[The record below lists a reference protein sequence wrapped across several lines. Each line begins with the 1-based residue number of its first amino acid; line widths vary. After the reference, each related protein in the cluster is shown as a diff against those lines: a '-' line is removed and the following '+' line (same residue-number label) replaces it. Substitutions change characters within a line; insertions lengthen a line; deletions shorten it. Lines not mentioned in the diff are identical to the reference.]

1 MKIFL
6 PNSIFFTSIFLLFAF
21 SGNAIAQCTITSTTN
36 ASSITCSNG
45 ISSLGNSCGGILYI
59 GNGTVMTL
67 IMDGNLDLTC
77 LGAIQLIVKDKATI
91 DFSSGNFDLSL
102 AAGSS
107 IQFQSGSNLNGGS
120 SCSSSDRIKIGG
132 TVISNCQGNGT
143 GVVDFTTLINLGGY
157 NVVTLSPSSA
167 SICASQSVTLTATA
181 TPSTGSTIK
190 WYTVSTGGAAI
201 TTGNTY
207 TLTPSSTITCYA
219 EATYSSGYIT
229 PRKGVTITVVAN
241 ETVGAASSTPTL
253 CINTVLTSI
262 THATTGATG
271 IGTAINL
278 PSGLT
283 ATWASNAITII
294 GTPTASGTFN
304 YSIPL
309 TGGCGS
315 GNATG
320 TITVIGNNTVS
331 TTATTSTLC
340 INTALTNITHATT
353 GATGI
358 GAAIN
363 LPTGLTAAWASN
375 KITISGTPTASGT
388 FNYSIPLTGG
398 CSSVNATGTITVTG
412 NNTVGAASSTPTLCI
427 NSALANIIHPTT
439 GATGIGTAT
448 GLPAGVN
455 AAWASN
461 TVTINGTPTISG
473 TFNYSIPLTGGC
485 SSVIA
490 TGTIIVNP
498 NSSIASVA
506 GTTQLC
512 IGGTGTY
519 SANTVVLGAG
529 TGTWG
534 SSKTSVATVN
544 ASGVV
549 TGIAAGTSNIIYTI
563 TGGCGGTVF
572 AQQSITVNA
581 LPSAPTFTS
590 GDITQPSCST
600 STGSVVL
607 SGLPATGVWNLYQNG
622 SVTPLITSGSGINT
636 TITGLSAGTYTYMVS
651 NGTCM
656 SVVSADVVIDP
667 VITATW
673 NVISGVGSWTNGPP
687 TSSKALVF
695 NGLYSSVSNVDGC
708 SCQVNSGNS
717 VTILSGGTLKIT
729 NGITLLGTGILT
741 FENTAS
747 LVQIND
753 NAINSGNITYRRS
766 NSTTRETDYTYWSSP
781 VAGQTLKK
789 VSPNTPSNL
798 FYSFNAAV
806 NDWKQEN
813 SANVM
818 TIGLGYIIRGPHYT
832 SIPPPG
838 FYEAIFQG
846 VPNNGNISI
855 PIPFAGKATSNFLGN
870 PYPSALNADLF
881 LTTNSAVLDGTLY
894 FWTHKTEIGIGVSN
908 PGTGVYAYSSDDY
921 ATYNLTGGT
930 ATRTGNFVGLVEQ
943 ISNKPSGKIASGQGF
958 FVSGI
963 GTGNAVFNNSMRIS
977 GGASGINNTQFFKAT
992 KNSKT
997 INTIEK
1003 HRVWLNL
1010 TNIQG
1015 AFKQTLVGYVT
1026 NATNGYDDAFDGQ
1039 SFDGNQFVDFYSI
1052 NETENL
1058 TIQGRALPFDEN
1070 DKVPLGFS
1078 STINGVF
1085 SIAIDEVDG
1094 LLASQDIFI
1103 EDKKINCVKSLKEGA
1118 YSFSTEAGV
1127 FNDRFIL
1134 RYTNA
1139 NKTLRTNTLNT
1150 LENIVLV
1157 SKDKNE
1163 LKIKSELEN
1172 IKRITVFDLLGRKVF
1187 DKRGIES
1194 NEFDILN
1201 STLNKQTVIVK
1212 ITLTTGQI
1220 ISKKVIY

>member
-6 PNSIFFTSIFLLFAF
+6 PKSTFFTIIFLLFAF
-21 SGNAIAQCTITSTTN
+21 SGNVIAQTYTITGNVN
-36 ASSITCSNG
+36 AST
-45 ISSLGNSCGGILYI
+45 LSCNTFTGFDIINI
-59 GNGTVMTL
+59 GNGATTSNL
-67 IMDGNLDLTC
+67 IMNGDLDLTTC
-77 LGAIQLIVKDKATI
+77 SLGPIQIIVNNATI
-91 DFSSGNFDLSL
+91 DFSTANKRVYLPE
-102 AAGSS
+102 GSS
-107 IQFQSGSNLNGGS
+107 IVFVNGGTLNPAGGTSGGCTGNDRVYIGGVLMATCQGGSGFLGFDDLITLGGTGSATSNSPVCVGNSINLSASPSPNGGPYTYSWSGPNGFSSTSRNPTITNSVTAAAGIYTVTMTSTTLSSNKSIVAQATIVVNSGSTTAAPTVTLTQPTCYVSTGNITITAPTGSGMKYSIDGLTYINTNGVFATLVS
-120 SCSSSDRIKIGG
+120 G
-132 TVISNCQGNGT
+132 T
-143 GVVDFTTLINLGGY
+143 Y
-157 NVVTLSPSSA
+157 NVTARNSSGCISSGTSVSINVQPATPVQPILSTVTQPTCTTSKGSFTITNYNASYTYVVSPLAGVTISGNTVTAPTGSY
-167 SICASQSVTLTATA
+167 TLTATL
-181 TPSTGSTIK
+181 G
-190 WYTVSTGGAAI
+190 
-201 TTGNTY
+201 
-207 TLTPSSTITCYA
+207 TC
-219 EATYSSGYIT
+219 TSI
-229 PRKGVTITVVAN
+229 
-241 ETVGAASSTPTL
+241 ASSSKA
-253 CINTVLTSI
+253 V
-262 THATTGATG
+262 
-271 IGTAINL
+271 
-278 PSGLT
+278 
-283 ATWASNAITII
+283 NAQPV
-294 GTPTASGTFN
+294 TPTAGLTSNDADNTFCLGTSVTFTASGGTNYNFRVAGTSVQSGAAVTFN
-304 YSIPL
+304 
-309 TGGCGS
+309 T
-315 GNATG
+315 
-320 TITVIGNNTVS
+320 
-331 TTATTSTLC
+331 
-340 INTALTNITHATT
+340 TALTNGQVVDVI
-353 GATGI
+353 
-358 GAAIN
+358 
-363 LPTGLTAAWASN
+363 
-375 KITISGTPTASGT
+375 
-388 FNYSIPLTGG
+388 
-398 CSSVNATGTITVTG
+398 VT
-412 NNTVGAASSTPTLCI
+412 
-427 NSALANIIHPTT
+427 
-439 GATGIGTAT
+439 
-448 GLPAGVN
+448 
-455 AAWASN
+455 
-461 TVTINGTPTISG
+461 
-473 TFNYSIPLTGGC
+473 
-485 SSVIA
+485 
-490 TGTIIVNP
+490 
-498 NSSIASVA
+498 
-506 GTTQLC
+506 
-512 IGGTGTY
+512 
-519 SANTVVLGAG
+519 
-529 TGTWG
+529 
-534 SSKTSVATVN
+534 N
-544 ASGVV
+544 ASGC
-549 TGIAAGTSNIIYTI
+549 TATSSGITN
-563 TGGCGGTVF
+563 
-572 AQQSITVNA
+572 TVNS
-581 LPSAPTFTS
+581 LPTAPTFTP
-590 GDITQPSCST
+590 GDITQPNCST
-600 STGSVVL
+600 VTGSVLL

-622 SVTPLITSGSGINT
+622 SVTPLITAGAGIST
-636 TITGLSAGTYTYMVS
+636 TITGLSTGTYTYTVS

-656 SVVSADVVIDP
+656 SVVSANVVIDP

-687 TSSKALVF
+687 TSAKSLIF
-695 NGLYSSVSNVDGC
+695 NGLYSSVSDVDGC
-708 SCQVNSGNS
+708 SCQVNSGSS
-717 VTILSGGTLKIT
+717 VTILLGGTLKIT
-729 NGITLLGTGILT
+729 NGVAVLGTGILT

-753 NAINSGNITYRRS
+753 NAINSGNITYRRN

-789 VSPNTPSNL
+789 VSPKTPSNF

-806 NDWKQEN
+806 NDWNQEN

-855 PIPFAGKATSNFLGN
+855 PIPFTGKATSNLIGN

-930 ATRTGNFVGLVEQ
+930 ATRTGNIVGLVEET
-943 ISNKPSGKIASGQGF
+943 SNRPSGKIASGQGF
-958 FVSGI
+958 FVSGKAA
-963 GTGNAVFNNSMRIS
+963 GNVVFNNSMRIS
-977 GGASGINNTQFFKAT
+977 GGASGVNNAQFFKVT

-1010 TNIQG
+1010 SNNQG

-1039 SFDGNQFVDFYSI
+1039 SFDGNKFVDFYSV
-1052 NETENL
+1052 NESENL

-1078 STINGVF
+1078 STIKGVF

-1103 EDKKINCVKSLKEGA
+1103 EDKKSNCVKNLKEGA

-1134 RYTNA
+1134 RYTNTNT
-1139 NKTLRTNTLNT
+1139 NKTLGKDTFNT

-1187 DKRGIES
+1187 DKGGIES
-1194 NEFDILN
+1194 NEFNILN